1 VKQHLISALAIA
13 RLTSLIAEDELTA
26 PIREAIDRRAGAGPV
41 QEKLAYLVTCS
52 RCVSVWAAGGV
63 LIAQQTRIGRPL
75 VAALAGSQAALG
87 VLTALDRLER

>member
-1 VKQHLISALAIA
+1 
-13 RLTSLIAEDELTA
+13 
-26 PIREAIDRRAGAGPV
+26 
-41 QEKLAYLVTCS
+41 
-52 RCVSVWAAGGV
+52 VSVWAAGGV